1 MSLHRSFD
9 AGEPE
14 PVEGAAGLHELRI
27 SQRSTQMGVGTLA
40 CPDCDAPTRP
50 GDYPASVT
58 TEIGCGYCGRSG
70 PLRDFLSLSEP
81 TRPTRVV
88 IHVRRPDR
96 TGASNASG
104 SASSSR
110 RPR

>member
-1 MSLHRSFD
+1 MTLHRRFD

-14 PVEGAAGLHELRI
+14 PVDGAAGLHELRI
-27 SQRSTQMGVGTLA
+27 STRSTQMGVGTLA

-50 GDYPASVT
+50 VDYPASPA

-70 PLRDFLSLSEP
+70 PLREFLSLSEP

-96 TGASNASG
+96 TSASASP
-104 SASSSR
+104 SSSR
-110 RPR
+110 RRR